1 MTPAPAQLSTT
12 ETMTARLRAAR
23 VVPVITIDDPDNAVP
38 LARALSAGGLSC
50 AEITFRTPRA
60 VEAIRRISAEA
71 PDLLAG
77 AGTVLTPAQVDAAR
91 DAGAQFVVA
100 PGFNPRVVEHCQSVG
115 LPVYPGIATPSEIEA
130 ALELGLTTLKF
141 FPAEPMGG
149 LGFLKAIAAPFVGVT
164 FMPTGGISATNVAAY
179 LSFDRVVAC
188 GGSWMAPADWI
199 AAKQFDRIREESRRA
214 SDVAHGRAQAAAAP
228 AGAFT

>member
-1 MTPAPAQLSTT
+1 MTTPPSMT
-12 ETMTARLRAAR
+12 ETMTDRLRAAR
-23 VVPVITIDDPDNAVP
+23 VVPVITIDDPENAAP

-60 VEAIRRISAEA
+60 ADAIRRISAEV

-77 AGTVLTPAQVDAAR
+77 AGTVLTPAQADAAR
-91 DAGAQFVVA
+91 EAGAQFVVA
-100 PGFNPRVVEHCQSVG
+100 PGFNRRVVEHCLSVG
-115 LPVYPGIATPSEIEA
+115 LPVYPGIATPTEVEA
-130 ALELGLTTLKF
+130 ALELDLTILKF

-149 LGFLKAIAAPFVGVT
+149 LGYLKAIAAPFVGVN
-164 FMPTGGISATNVAAY
+164 FMPTGGIRATNVAAC
-179 LSFDRVVAC
+179 LASTRVVAC

-214 SDVAHGRAQAAAAP
+214 SDIAHGRSPALVAP

>member
-1 MTPAPAQLSTT
+1 MTVPAPRSTA
-12 ETMTARLRAAR
+12 EMMPDRLRAAR
-23 VVPVITIDDPDNAVP
+23 VVPVITIDDPDDAVP
-38 LARALSAGGLSC
+38 LARALSTGGLTC

-60 VEAIRRISAEA
+60 AEAIRRISAEA

-100 PGFNPRVVEHCQSVG
+100 PGLNPRVVEHCKALG
-115 LPVYPGIATPSEIEA
+115 LPVYPGIATPTEVEA

-149 LGFLKAIAAPFVGVT
+149 LGYLKAIAAPFVGVN
-164 FMPTGGISATNVAAY
+164 FMPTGGVSTTNVAAY
-179 LSFDRVVAC
+179 LAFDRVVAC
-188 GGSWMAPADWI
+188 GGSWMAPTDWI

-214 SDVAHGRAQAAAAP
+214 SDIAHGRAQAAVAP
-228 AGAFT
+228 AGAFA

>member
-1 MTPAPAQLSTT
+1 MTPSSFT
-12 ETMTARLRAAR
+12 TMTDRLRAAR

-38 LARALSAGGLSC
+38 LARALSAGGLAC

-60 VEAIRRISAEA
+60 AEAIRRIAAEV

-91 DAGAQFVVA
+91 DAGARFVVA
-100 PGFNPRVVEHCQSVG
+100 PGFNRRVVEHCMSVG
-115 LPVYPGIATPSEIEA
+115 LPVYPGIATPTEVEA
-130 ALELGLTTLKF
+130 ALELDLTTLKF

-149 LGFLKAIAAPFVGVT
+149 LGYLKAIAAPFVGVN
-164 FMPTGGISATNVAAY
+164 FMPTGGISATNVASY
-179 LSFDRVVAC
+179 LAFDRVVAC

-199 AAKQFDRIREESRRA
+199 AAKQFDRIREESQRA
-214 SDVAHGRAQAAAAP
+214 SDIAHGRAQAPVAR
-228 AGAFT
+228 AGVMA

>member
-1 MTPAPAQLSTT
+1 MTEPPRSPSTA

-23 VVPVITIDDPDNAVP
+23 VVPVITIEDPENAVP

-60 VEAIRRISAEA
+60 AEAIRRISVEA

-77 AGTVLTPAQVDAAR
+77 AGTVLTPAQADEAR

-100 PGFNPRVVEHCQSVG
+100 PGFNRRVVEHCKSIG
-115 LPVYPGIATPSEIEA
+115 LPVYPGIATPTEVEA
-130 ALELGLTTLKF
+130 ALELDLTTLKF

-149 LGFLKAIAAPFVGVT
+149 LGYLKAIAAPFVGVN
-164 FMPTGGISATNVAAY
+164 FMPTGGIGAANVASY
-179 LSFDRVVAC
+179 LAFDRVVAC

-199 AAKQFDRIREESRRA
+199 AAKQFDRIREESQRA
-214 SDVAHGRAQAAAAP
+214 SDIAHGRTP
-228 AGAFT
+228 ASALKMGVGA